1 MRLLR
6 AFFPVVLPYI
16 VALVTI
22 IVTTL
27 LLMLLRGTISIQVIA
42 LMFLLPVVLLA
53 TLWGLRP
60 GIAASLLSFL
70 SFNYFFIPPYHTLA
84 VHQTQDLLELIVF
97 LLVAVVIS
105 QLLGQA
111 KAGETAA
118 MQRER
123 EATQLYEL
131 SIALS
136 GLQDVSGIALRLAQ
150 QIQETFCA
158 QQVTVQ
164 LKPDLGIEKPV
175 TALNE
180 ASFDANGLPALEYT
194 LATARGDQGKVKLW
208 RDPGRLSYAEE
219 RLLRTFM
226 SQGALAIERAVLA
239 EAGNRASMLEESDR
253 LKSTLLSSVP
263 HELRTPLATIK
274 ASVTSLRSDAFEL
287 DENSR
292 KELLAAIEEEADH
305 LNFMVGNLLDMSRI
319 EMGALTPQKMPNS
332 LSEILRGV
340 LRRMRQ
346 QVEKHRIEI
355 HLPADLPYVLV
366 DYAQIE
372 QVFTNLFSNSV
383 KYAPAGTVIT
393 IKASIQMDHF
403 LLVQVKN
410 QGPPVSEKDLEQ
422 IFEKFH
428 RVTKADRITGTGLG
442 LSICKGIIEAHGGK
456 IWAEN
461 APDGFVFFFTLP
473 LLEKPQ
479 GVTPDLTGE
488 IG

>member
-1 MRLLR
+1 
-6 AFFPVVLPYI
+6 
-16 VALVTI
+16 
-22 IVTTL
+22 
-27 LLMLLRGTISIQVIA
+27 
-42 LMFLLPVVLLA
+42 
-53 TLWGLRP
+53 
-60 GIAASLLSFL
+60 
-70 SFNYFFIPPYHTLA
+70 

-111 KAGETAA
+111 KAGEVAA

-131 SIALS
+131 SLALS
-136 GLQDVSGIALRLAQ
+136 GLQDVPGIALRLAQ
-150 QIQETFCA
+150 QILETFCA
-158 QQVTVQ
+158 QQVSVR
-164 LKPDLGIEKPV
+164 LKPGLGINTPV
-175 TALNE
+175 TALNDE
-180 ASFDANGLPALEYT
+180 AFDAEGFPTVAYT
-194 LATARGDQGKVKLW
+194 LATARGDLGEVTLW
-208 RDPGRLSYAEE
+208 RDPGRLSFSEE
-219 RLLRTFM
+219 RLLRTYM
-226 SQGALAIERAVLA
+226 SQGALALERAALA
-239 EAGNRASMLEESDR
+239 EAGNRARLLEESDR

-287 DENSR
+287 DEHSR
-292 KELLAAIEEEADH
+292 KELLAAIDEEADH

-319 EMGALTPQKMPNS
+319 EMGALKPQKMPNS

-346 QVEKHRIEI
+346 QVEKHQIEI
-355 HLPADLPYVLV
+355 QLPEDLPYILV
-366 DYAQIE
+366 DYAQIG

-383 KYAPAGTVIT
+383 KYAPAGTVIS
-393 IKASIQMDHF
+393 IKASIQPDHF

-410 QGPPVSEKDLEQ
+410 QGPPVSENDLDQ

-442 LSICKGIIEAHGGK
+442 LSICKGIVEAHGGR

-461 APDGFVFFFTLP
+461 AADGFVFLFTLP
-473 LLEKPQ
+473 LLDNPP
-479 GVTPDLTGE
+479 GDAPDLTGE
-488 IG
+488 TGL

>member
-239 EAGNRASMLEESDR
+239 EAGNRARMLEESDR